1 MKEKL
6 TTEKIPSYSLTQRLS
21 MILLVITTSVWVGS
35 LGCIYWG
42 MQNTAN
48 NIFDKSLAET
58 AHALLSTTLSTLNG
72 KVPSHTAI
80 EKIQG
85 EHYDQIV
92 FQIWHRDGQ
101 LIYRSV
107 GVTTQPLVQHE
118 SFGRMNI
125 HGKTY
130 RSYSVW
136 DSTHTIQVQIAQV
149 WTIRQDIQ
157 KDMLLFLIL
166 VSAVFLPLLS
176 WLIIRIIRINLS
188 AVYSISQNLEKQS
201 IEHLKP
207 IHQIVP
213 KEIEPLVSS
222 LNTLLIE
229 IADSIQREK
238 RFTSNAAHE
247 LRTPLAAIRLH
258 AQVLQSA
265 RSAEESQEAAQD
277 IMTGVDK
284 ASRMIAQLLTLAR
297 LEPNVAQAKGYIDL
311 ANIINSTVA
320 MMDFQFRQAKTD
332 LQLQLVSAPVWAQTD
347 QLEIMLRNMLENAI
361 IYRSQTRASII
372 KVSCGIE
379 RGQSFVEIED
389 NGIGMDEEQ
398 MPLVF
403 QRFYRINQA
412 STVIG
417 SGLGLSIVKQIVDLY
432 CGKIEIFHAEGGR
445 GLVIRIGFSS
455 LV

>member
-1 MKEKL
+1 MADP
-6 TTEKIPSYSLTQRLS
+6 IRSYSLTQRLS
-21 MILLVITTSVWVGS
+21 MILLVITTSVWLGS
-35 LGCIYWG
+35 LGSIYWG
-42 MQNTAN
+42 MQRTAN

-58 AHALLSTTLSTLNG
+58 AHALLSTTLSTLDG
-72 KVPSHTAI
+72 RVPEHTVI

-85 EHYDQIV
+85 EHYDQII

-107 GVTTQPLVQHE
+107 GVETQPFVQQA
-118 SFGRMNI
+118 SFGWIKMHN
-125 HGKTY
+125 KTY

-176 WLIIRIIRINLS
+176 WLIIRTIRNHLS

-201 IEHLKP
+201 IEHLNP
-207 IHQIVP
+207 IHPVVP

-222 LNTLLIE
+222 LNTLLSE
-229 IADSIQREK
+229 ITESMQREK

-265 RSAEESQEAAQD
+265 RSAEESREAAED
-277 IMTGVDK
+277 IITGVDK
-284 ASRMIAQLLTLAR
+284 ASRMITQLLTLAR
-297 LEPNVAQAKGYIDL
+297 LEPNAAQTKSNIDL

-320 MMDFQFRQAKTD
+320 MMDFQFRQAGID
-332 LQLQLVSAPVWAQTD
+332 LQLQLASAPVWAQPD
-347 QLEIMLRNMLENAI
+347 QLEIMLRNILENAI
-361 IYRSQTRASII
+361 IYRSPNHALII
-372 KVSCGIE
+372 KVSCGVV
-379 RGQSFVEIED
+379 GSSSFLQVED
-389 NGIGMDEEQ
+389 NGIGLDEAKI
-398 MPLVF
+398 PLIF

-412 STVIG
+412 STVVG
-417 SGLGLSIVKQIVDLY
+417 SGLGLSIVKQIVDSHQANIKVYRNNVAGGLIVRVEFSK
-432 CGKIEIFHAEGGR
+432 GEI
-445 GLVIRIGFSS
+445 
-455 LV
+455 